1 MTCTRSPA
9 SWPPASVAGGS
20 KTREMQQQGAMV
32 HYCRRL
38 DTAVA
43 ICTIEI
49 QCVGTTLVARVI
61 IDRFGCVISHSII
74 VVTLRVRAL
83 GNRCATLE
91 REAFSLVG
99 SPDSN
104 SKVWKGSLW
113 IPDCAL

>member
-9 SWPPASVAGGS
+9 SWPPASVAGGR
-20 KTREMQQQGAMV
+20 KTREMQRQSVRV
-32 HYCRRL
+32 HYCCRL
-38 DTAVA
+38 HTAVA
-43 ICTIEI
+43 IRTIEI
-49 QCVGTTLVARVI
+49 QCVGAALVERAI

-104 SKVWKGSLW
+104 SNVWKGSLW
-113 IPDCAL
+113 IPECAL